1 MRLADATR
9 SSLRDLLVAELAA
22 AGARARD
29 AGCPPE
35 ILAEILGT
43 RLNSAADAAQAPD
56 PLDGP

>member
-1 MRLADATR
+1 MRPADATR
-9 SSLRDLLVAELAA
+9 SSLRDLLVAELSAA
-22 AGARARD
+22 AARAQH

-35 ILAEILGT
+35 VLTELFEV

>member
-9 SSLRDLLVAELAA
+9 SSLRDLLVAELADT
-22 AGARARD
+22 GARARD

-35 ILAEILGT
+35 ILAELLEL

-56 PLDGP
+56 PLESP